1 MLFGGEISAFDAAF
15 PRFLMSTGAAGLMLL
30 MASTVYVLLTP
41 WKELS
46 LVRSGNTAA
55 GVALGGAIIGLAI
68 PISSTLASS
77 MSLPGLLIWGAI
89 ALLMQLIAY
98 RVVDLILR
106 DIPGRIAKDEIGA
119 ATVLAAMTR
128 LRPLGNS
135 ARISTCSGT
144 SRSKAPPLLRSV

>member
-1 MLFGGEISAFDAAF
+1 MPFGGEISAFDAAF

-30 MASTVYVLLTP
+30 IAVTAYVLLTP

-46 LVRSGNTAA
+46 LVRNGNTAA

-77 MSLPGLLIWGAI
+77 MTLPGLFIWGAI

-106 DIPGRIAKDEIGA
+106 DIPGRIANDEIGA
-119 ATVLAAMTR
+119 ATVLVAAKLSAAMILAAGLWDPVLQR
-128 LRPLGNS
+128 L
-135 ARISTCSGT
+135 
-144 SRSKAPPLLRSV
+144 

>member
-1 MLFGGEISAFDAAF
+1 MLLGGEVSAFDAAF
-15 PRFLMSTGAAGLMLL
+15 PHFLISTGAAGLMLL

-77 MSLPGLLIWGAI
+77 MTLPGLLIWGAI

-98 RVVDLILR
+98 SVADLILR

-119 ATVLAAMTR
+119 ATVLAAAKLSAALILAAGLWDPVLQR
-128 LRPLGNS
+128 L
-135 ARISTCSGT
+135 
-144 SRSKAPPLLRSV
+144 

>member
-1 MLFGGEISAFDAAF
+1 MPFGGEISAFDAAF
-15 PRFLMSTGAAGLMLL
+15 PRFLLSTGAAGLMLL
-30 MASTVYVLLTP
+30 LAATAYVLLTP

-46 LVRSGNTAA
+46 LVRAGNTSA
-55 GVALGGAIIGLAI
+55 GLALGGAIVGLAI

-77 MSLPGLLIWGAI
+77 MTLPGLLIWGAI

-119 ATVLAAMTR
+119 ATVLVAAKVSTAMILAAGLWDPVLQR
-128 LRPLGNS
+128 L
-135 ARISTCSGT
+135 
-144 SRSKAPPLLRSV
+144 

>member
-1 MLFGGEISAFDAAF
+1 MPIAGEISAFDAAF
-15 PRFLMSTGAAGLMLL
+15 PRFLLSTGAAGLMLL
-30 MASTVYVLLTP
+30 AAAAIYILLTP

-46 LVRSGNTAA
+46 LVRAGNTSA
-55 GVALGGAIIGLAI
+55 GVALGVAIVGLAI

-77 MSLPGLLIWGAI
+77 MTVPGLLIWGAI

-119 ATVLAAMTR
+119 ATLLASAKISTAMILAAGLWDPVLQR
-128 LRPLGNS
+128 L
-135 ARISTCSGT
+135 
-144 SRSKAPPLLRSV
+144 

>member
-15 PRFLMSTGAAGLMLL
+15 PLFLISTGAAGLMLL

-77 MSLPGLLIWGAI
+77 MTLPGLLIWGVI

-106 DIPGRIAKDEIGA
+106 DIPGRIANDEIGA
-119 ATVLAAMTR
+119 ATVLVAAK
-128 LRPLGNS
+128 LS
-135 ARISTCSGT
+135 AALILAAGLWD
-144 SRSKAPPLLRSV
+144 PLLQRV